1 MKCFY
6 LISSFL
12 FSSFSFAAPE
22 CDYHFQ
28 ISNATVEVLEDSQVI
43 LQNILVNRGPNSPNG
58 RCDSYRIFFSKGQSN
73 NYQRRAF
80 NLLGSSIN
88 YNLHENINQSGAL
101 KDEGD
106 AVNSNEFLQGSAPNK
121 HTTYNKSF
129 YISTPGLLDNA
140 SRSGTYYDIL
150 QVRIYG
156 YNPSSNNYLFEASD
170 TFTVVFYVPKKI
182 QISLLDEGEAFD
194 ASSTSKVLDFG
205 ILSQNQEKGADLRV
219 IANGPYQIKV
229 SSLNNGNLKLS
240 QGDTIAYSLKVNNS
254 PVSLL
259 NSASAPVSI
268 GSGDATPSSGDKYG
282 LKIKITESTTNKSAG
297 MYQDVLTITAIAN

>member
-1 MKCFY
+1 MKYFC
-6 LISSFL
+6 LLSFFF
-12 FSSFSFAAPE
+12 FSSLTLAAPE

-28 ISNATVEVLEDSQVI
+28 LSNATVEVLEDSQVI
-43 LQNILVNRGPNSPNG
+43 LQNILVNRGQNSPNG
-58 RCDSYRIFFSKGQSN
+58 RCDLYRIYFSKGFSH

-80 NLLGSSIN
+80 SLFGSSIN
-88 YNLHENINQSGAL
+88 YNLHENINQSGVL

-106 AVNSNEFLQGSAPNK
+106 AVNSNEFLEGSAPNK
-121 HTTYNKSF
+121 HTTYTKNF
-129 YISTPGLLDNA
+129 YISTPGVLDNA
-140 SRSGTYYDIL
+140 ARSGTYYDIL

-156 YNPSSNNYLFEASD
+156 YNQSSGNYLFEESD

-182 QISLLDEGEAFD
+182 QISLLDEGGVFD
-194 ASSTSKVLDFG
+194 ASSTSKILDFG

-219 IANGPYQIKV
+219 LANGSYQIKV
-229 SSLNNGNLKLS
+229 SSLNNGKLKLS

-259 NSASAPVSI
+259 SSASSPVSI
-268 GSGDATPSSGDKYG
+268 GSGDATSSGGDKFN
-282 LKIKITESTTNKSAG
+282 LKIKITENTTHKSAG

>member
-1 MKCFY
+1 MKYFWS
-6 LISSFL
+6 LSFFL
-12 FSSFSFAAPE
+12 FSSLSIAAPD

-28 ISNATVEVLEDSQVI
+28 LSNATVEVLEDSQVI
-43 LQNILVNRGPNSPNG
+43 LQNILVNRGQNSPSG
-58 RCDSYRIFFSKGQSN
+58 RCGLYRIYFSKGFSN
-73 NYQRRAF
+73 SYQRRAF
-80 NLLGSSIN
+80 SLYGSSIN
-88 YNLHENINQSGAL
+88 YNLHENINQSGVL

-121 HTTYNKSF
+121 HTTYNKNF
-129 YISTPGLLDNA
+129 YISTPGVLDNA

-156 YNPSSNNYLFEASD
+156 YNQSSGNYLFEESD

-182 QISLLDEGEAFD
+182 QISLLDEGGVFD
-194 ASSTSKVLDFG
+194 PSSTSKVLDFG

-219 IANGPYQIKV
+219 LANGSYQIKV
-229 SSLNNGNLKLS
+229 SSVNNGKLKLS

-268 GSGDATPSSGDKYG
+268 GSGNATQSGGDKFN
-282 LKIKITESTTNKSAG
+282 LKVRITESTTHKSAG